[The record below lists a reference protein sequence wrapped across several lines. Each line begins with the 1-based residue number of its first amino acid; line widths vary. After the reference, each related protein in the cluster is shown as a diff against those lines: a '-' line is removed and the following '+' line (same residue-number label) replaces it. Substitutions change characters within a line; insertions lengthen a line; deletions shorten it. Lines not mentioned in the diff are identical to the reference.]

1 MTVKTSGWRYRGAV
15 LARAMAA
22 SVGGYGLA
30 AAFAVF
36 MARALPLDRAEAVL
50 AGAIPS
56 FLVYCAAV
64 IWVFAAR
71 TAWRAWIGVI
81 VPTGLLTFAAYAI
94 SSGAAP

>member
-1 MTVKTSGWRYRGAV
+1 MTTKTSGWRYKGAV

-36 MARALPLDRAEAVL
+36 MARVLPLDKAEAVL
-50 AGAIPS
+50 AGAVPS

-71 TAWRAWIGVI
+71 SAWRAWIGI
-81 VPTGLLTFAAYAI
+81 LIPTGLLTVVAYAI
-94 SSGAAP
+94 GQGAPL